1 MKSSPL
7 LLKWVVYPL
16 ASYETLTNESTAGEP
31 PPTKLTAEVRYSLQG
46 EHVAILRLETTDDK
60 VGNCKFAVEAVG
72 AFSVDAERVKEA
84 YKMPA
89 PALPVTVAVN
99 VARILYS
106 AARELIS
113 TFTARSPT
121 GSVLLESVLI
131 EPDDVKIA
139 SDASPQ
145 EIISKVFGGQFE
157 TAATESTKQESAK
170 PVVKRRRG
178 A

>member
-121 GSVLLESVLI
+121 GSVLIESVLI
-131 EPDDVKIA
+131 EPGDVNIA
-139 SDASPQ
+139 SDASPE
-145 EIISKVFGGQFE
+145 EIINKVFGGNVE
-157 TAATESTKQESAK
+157 SSPLVVERRTAGAAAK
-170 PVVKRRRG
+170 RKRS
-178 A
+178 

>member
-121 GSVLLESVLI
+121 GSVLIESVLI
-131 EPDDVKIA
+131 EPGDVKIA

-145 EIISKVFGGQFE
+145 EIINKVFGGSVE
-157 TAATESTKQESAK
+157 SSPSVGERRTAASTG
-170 PVVKRRRG
+170 KRKRS
-178 A
+178 

>member
-16 ASYETLTNESTAGEP
+16 ASYETLTNESTAGDAL
-31 PPTKLTAEVRYSLQG
+31 PTKLTAEVRYSLEG
-46 EHVAILRLETTDDK
+46 EHVAIVRLETTDDK
-60 VGNCKFAVEAVG
+60 VGNCKFSVEAVG
-72 AFSVDAERVKEA
+72 AFSVDAERVKET
-84 YKMPA
+84 YKVPA

-99 VARILYS
+99 IARILYS
-106 AARELIS
+106 SARELIS

-121 GSVLLESVLI
+121 GSVFIESVLI
-131 EPDDVKIA
+131 EPGDVKIA

-145 EIISKVFGGQFE
+145 EIINIVFGGRLDDAM
-157 TAATESTKQESAK
+157 TGPDGPKPAK
-170 PVVKRRRG
+170 PGTEKRKR